1 LEEVKI
7 GFIRTAVF
15 LPREITVLL
24 PKGRKRVKGL
34 MNGAPFSTSIQYKRD
49 GTQFFAINAEL
60 REAAAIRPGDPVKVL
75 FTLIKEEAIEIA
87 PELETV
93 IALDDGVGRVWNG
106 FTAGLQKNLTHYVDT
121 AKKLDSRIRKSFE
134 LIKKSKLTK
143 AAEQPPKR
151 KTKG

>member
-1 LEEVKI
+1 
-7 GFIRTAVF
+7 
-15 LPREITVLL
+15 
-24 PKGRKRVKGL
+24 
-34 MNGAPFSTSIQYKRD
+34 
-49 GTQFFAINAEL
+49 
-60 REAAAIRPGDPVKVL
+60 
-75 FTLIKEEAIEIA
+75 
-87 PELETV
+87 
-93 IALDDGVGRVWNG
+93 VWNG